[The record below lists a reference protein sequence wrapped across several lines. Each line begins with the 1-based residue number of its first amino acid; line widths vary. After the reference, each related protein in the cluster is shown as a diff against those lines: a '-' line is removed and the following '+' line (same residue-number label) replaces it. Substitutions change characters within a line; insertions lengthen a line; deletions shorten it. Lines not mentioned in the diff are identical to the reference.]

1 MNRETYND
9 IIVPMMQHINE
20 LEQRI
25 RDLEAKLNETDNNQI
40 V

>member
-25 RDLEAKLNETDNNQI
+25 RDLEAKLNETDNN
-40 V
+40 